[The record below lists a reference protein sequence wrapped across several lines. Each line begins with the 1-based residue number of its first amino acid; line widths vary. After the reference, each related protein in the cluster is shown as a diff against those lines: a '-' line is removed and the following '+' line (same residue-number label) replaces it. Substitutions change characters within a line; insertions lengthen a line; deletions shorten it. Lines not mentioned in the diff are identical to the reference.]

1 LRKSDRLI
9 TVIIFVFLAIIILA
23 LFSNIHWSERSK
35 ARRSGG
41 NIAVIDI
48 KGVIMSA
55 EKVAGQL
62 NKYRQISGIK
72 GMIIRI
78 DSPGGGAAAFQ
89 EIYREIR
96 RIRESGIPVVA
107 SIASVGAS
115 GGYYAALGANKIMAN
130 PGSIVGS
137 IGVIVDF
144 PVAVD
149 LLDKIGIEVKTVKSG
164 RYKDTGSPYRQVTP
178 EDERQLESVVLDMYD
193 QFVSDVARER
203 GIHKKELLN
212 IADGRIFTGSQ
223 AKEIGLVDTLGTFED
238 AVLLIAEMVGIQ
250 ERPKLVFSQ
259 RQKMTLFDM
268 LFMDIEEVI
277 SILAPI
283 PSLNYQWR

>member
-9 TVIIFVFLAIIILA
+9 TVIIFVFLAIIILT

-62 NKYRQISGIK
+62 TKYRQISGIK

-149 LLDKIGIEVKTVKSG
+149 LLDKIGIDVKTVKSG

-178 EDERQLESVVLDMYD
+178 EDEKQLENVVLDMYD

-212 IADGRIFTGSQ
+212 ITDGRIFTGLQ
-223 AKEIGLVDTLGTFED
+223 AKELGLVDTLGTFED
-238 AVLLIAEMVGIQ
+238 AVLLIAEMAGIQ

-259 RQKMTLFDM
+259 RRKMTLFDM

>member
-1 LRKSDRLI
+1 LRKSNRLI
-9 TVIIFVFLAIIILA
+9 TVIIFVFLAIIILT

-62 NKYRQISGIK
+62 TKYRQVSGIK

-149 LLDKIGIEVKTVKSG
+149 LLDKIGIDVKTVKSG

-193 QFVSDVARER
+193 QFVSDVSRER

-212 IADGRIFTGSQ
+212 ITDGRIFTGSQ
-223 AKEIGLVDTLGTFED
+223 AKELGLVDTLGTFED
-238 AVLLIAEMVGIQ
+238 AVLLIAEMAGIR

-259 RQKMTLFDM
+259 RQKMTLFDI

-277 SILAPI
+277 SI
-283 PSLNYQWR
+283 

>member
-9 TVIIFVFLAIIILA
+9 TVIIFVFLAIIILT

-48 KGVIMSA
+48 KGVIMLA

-62 NKYRQISGIK
+62 TKYRQISGIK

-149 LLDKIGIEVKTVKSG
+149 LLDKIGIDVKTVKSG

-178 EDERQLESVVLDMYD
+178 EDEKQLENVVLDMYD

-212 IADGRIFTGSQ
+212 ITDGRIFTGLQ
-223 AKEIGLVDTLGTFED
+223 AKELGLVDTLGTFED
-238 AVLLIAEMVGIQ
+238 AVLLIAEMAGIQ

-259 RQKMTLFDM
+259 RRKMTLFDM

>member
-1 LRKSDRLI
+1 MRKSDRLI
-9 TVIIFVFLAIIILA
+9 TVIIFVFLAIIILT

-62 NKYRQISGIK
+62 TKYRQISGIK

-149 LLDKIGIEVKTVKSG
+149 LLDKIGIDVKTVKSG

-178 EDERQLESVVLDMYD
+178 EDEKQLENVVLDMYD

-212 IADGRIFTGSQ
+212 ITDGRIFTGLQ
-223 AKEIGLVDTLGTFED
+223 AKELGLVDTLGTFED
-238 AVLLIAEMVGIQ
+238 AVLLIAEMAGIQ

-259 RQKMTLFDM
+259 RRKMTLFDM

>member
-1 LRKSDRLI
+1 MRKSDRLI
-9 TVIIFVFLAIIILA
+9 TVIIFVFLAIIILT

-48 KGVIMSA
+48 KGVIMLA

-62 NKYRQISGIK
+62 TKYRQISGIK

-149 LLDKIGIEVKTVKSG
+149 LLDKIGIDVKTVKSG

-178 EDERQLESVVLDMYD
+178 EDEKQLENVVLDMYD

-212 IADGRIFTGSQ
+212 ITDGRIFTGLQ
-223 AKEIGLVDTLGTFED
+223 AKELGLVDTLGTFED
-238 AVLLIAEMVGIQ
+238 AVLLIAEMAGIQ

-259 RQKMTLFDM
+259 RRKMTLFDM

>member
-1 LRKSDRLI
+1 MRKSDRLI
-9 TVIIFVFLAIIILA
+9 TVIIFVFLAIIILT

-62 NKYRQISGIK
+62 TKYRQVSGIK

-149 LLDKIGIEVKTVKSG
+149 LLDKIGIDVKTVKSG
-164 RYKDTGSPYRQVTP
+164 RYKDTGSPYRRVTP

-193 QFVSDVARER
+193 QFVSDVSRER

-212 IADGRIFTGSQ
+212 ITDGRIFTGSQ
-223 AKEIGLVDTLGTFED
+223 AKELGLVDTLGTFED
-238 AVLLIAEMVGIQ
+238 AVLLIAEMAGIQ

-259 RQKMTLFDM
+259 KQKMTLFDM
-268 LFMDIEEVI
+268 LFMDIEEVV